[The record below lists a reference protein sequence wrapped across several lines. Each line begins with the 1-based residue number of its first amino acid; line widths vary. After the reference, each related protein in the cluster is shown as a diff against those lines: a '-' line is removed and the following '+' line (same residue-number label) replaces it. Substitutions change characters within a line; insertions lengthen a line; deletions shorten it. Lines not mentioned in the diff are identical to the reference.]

1 MTVVLAITFIPAI
14 QRLAANEQVRAID
27 FLVKF
32 QENPAHPGLSLER
45 VTDAR
50 DPDIWSARITRDLRA
65 IIHKT
70 SDRYALLYAGHHDD
84 AYTWAERRRVEVHPV
99 TGALQ
104 IVEAAEVVREELQWT
119 PAKGTTLFADHSDIY
134 LRSLGLP
141 DDWLPVIREIRDDD
155 QLLSVA
161 GNLPE
166 EVAERLLRIASGEIV
181 TPPTPVAAAKTL
193 TASGDSQRRFWVVE
207 DAAELAELLQKPIAA
222 WVRFLH
228 PSQRELVDGAF
239 KGPVKVTGGAG
250 TGKTV
255 VAMHRARSL
264 SRSGKRVLLTTFV
277 GTLCQNLGR
286 GLQLL
291 CNADERSRITVATID
306 SIAHGIVRKREPR
319 VQLADDGTIEA
330 KINEFA
336 IYAEGVADASF
347 LVAEW
352 NNVVRPQGIGSWTEY
367 RSARRTG
374 RGRPLSAKDRR
385 AVWNVFERLLEALS
399 STGHLPPH
407 ILASRAATL
416 VESGDSTS
424 EFDAVIV
431 DEVQDLTVAQL
442 RLVRAL
448 ASRAPENLMLVGD
461 GGQRIYSGGYS
472 LHALG
477 IDVRGRSK
485 KLRLNYRTTKQIQV
499 AADRIIG
506 TESDDLDGAIES
518 RHPKSLLRGP
528 EPTVT
533 GFPTESKHDKF
544 LVDEIRRVIAEGISP
559 NEIAIFV
566 RTKDL
571 VKATKNVLHK
581 AAIEYE
587 VLDRDT
593 DLADASGVNIAT
605 MHRAK
610 GLEFKVVFVAR
621 CGAEFVPLSS
631 VLRKQTDPADRD
643 ATLALERQLLYV
655 SLTRARDE
663 AIVTW
668 VGKPSPFLAPLID
681 TSGES
686 A

>member
-1 MTVVLAITFIPAI
+1 MTVVLAVTFIPAI
-14 QRLAANEQVRAID
+14 QRLAANEQSRAID

-65 IIHKT
+65 IVHKA
-70 SDRYALLYAGHHDD
+70 SDRYTLLYAGHHDD

-104 IVEAAEVVREELQWT
+104 IIEAAEVVREELQWT
-119 PAKGTTLFADHSDIY
+119 SAKGTKLFADQRDDY

-141 DDWLPVIREIRDDD
+141 DDWLPVIREIKDDD

-166 EVAERLLRIASGEIV
+166 EVAERLIRLASGEMV
-181 TPPTPVAAAKTL
+181 TPPVPVAPAKTL
-193 TASGDSQRRFWVVE
+193 TASGDSLRRFWVVE
-207 DAAELAELLQKPIAA
+207 DASELAELLQKPIAA

-228 PSQRELVDGAF
+228 PSQRELVEGTF
-239 KGPVKVTGGAG
+239 KGPAKVTGGAG

-264 SRSGKRVLLTTFV
+264 SRAGKRVLLTTFV
-277 GTLCQNLGR
+277 GTLCQNLSR
-286 GLQLL
+286 GLHLL
-291 CNADERSRITVATID
+291 CNADERSRITVSTID
-306 SIAHGIVRKREPR
+306 SVAHGIVRKRSPG
-319 VQLADDGTIEA
+319 VQLADDATIEA
-330 KINEFA
+330 KIGEFV
-336 IYAEGVADASF
+336 IYAEGVADAAF
-347 LVAEW
+347 LIAEW
-352 NNVVRPQGIGSWTEY
+352 NSVVKPHGISSWSEY
-367 RSARRTG
+367 RSAKRTG

-385 AVWNVFERLLEALS
+385 SIWNVYERLLEALS

-407 ILASRAATL
+407 ILATRAAAM
-416 VESGDSTS
+416 VESGDAMS
-424 EFDAVIV
+424 EFDAIIV

-448 ASRAPENLMLVGD
+448 SSRAPENLMLAGD

-472 LHALG
+472 LRALG

-485 KLRLNYRTTKQIQV
+485 TLRLNYRTTKQIQV
-499 AADRIIG
+499 AADRILG
-506 TESDDLDGAIES
+506 TEADDLDGATES
-518 RHPKSLLRGP
+518 RQAKSLLRGP
-528 EPTVT
+528 EPKLR
-533 GFPTESKHDKF
+533 GFLAEAKHDQF
-544 LVDEIRRVIAEGISP
+544 LVDEIRRVIGEGLSA

-566 RTKDL
+566 RTKEL
-571 VKATKNVLHK
+571 VKAMQNLLHK
-581 AAIEYE
+581 ADIEYE

-621 CGAEFVPLSS
+621 CNAELVPLAS
-631 VLRKQTDPADRD
+631 VIRKQNDPADRD
-643 ATLALERQLLYV
+643 AALALERQLLYV

-663 AIVTW
+663 AIVAW
-668 VGKPSPFLAPLID
+668 VGKPSPFLAPLVD
-681 TSGES
+681 NAGES